1 MVTMSDISN
10 GCCNPTPCLPRYKT
24 ACEARVGGRGVAPAA
39 PPAAPSG
46 QVGHTGNQFPDMLGV
61 AGMSLLLLCLCLAPL
76 APSLQARPAWLD
88 YLPWM

>member
-1 MVTMSDISN
+1 MSDISN
-10 GCCNPTPCLPRYKT
+10 GCCYLTPRLPRYKT
-24 ACEARVGGRGVAPAA
+24 ACEVRVRGRGVAATV

-46 QVGHTGNQFPDMLGV
+46 QVSHTAQSDSKYFRA